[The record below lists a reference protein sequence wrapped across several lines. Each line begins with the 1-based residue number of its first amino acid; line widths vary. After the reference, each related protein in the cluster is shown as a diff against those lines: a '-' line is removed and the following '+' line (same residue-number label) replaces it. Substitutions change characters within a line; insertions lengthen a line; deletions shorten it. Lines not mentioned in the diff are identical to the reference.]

1 MKILKCINCVMRI
14 GPTSMYAAKKVYC
27 VNRLENIFATY
38 FAKNQNEQTFLTLVN
53 INQSI
58 RRQIYG

>member
-1 MKILKCINCVMRI
+1 MRI